1 MHNNLRSELLPP
13 LKGEGNRRSR
23 RWWRGRTPDICAVS
37 WKTLDLLIYRSIL
50 CRNPQSSRKISAKLR
65 YMEFLYQI
73 NFKRQKS
80 RIFPMTLILYAVCLI
95 WWLKENG
102 VRNILKMWL
111 KIFCPMVARKSYHF
125 PKNLM
130 IRYLWH
136 NHCHKNLQIS

>member
-1 MHNNLRSELLPP
+1 MNIAIFWFIIKWLNVIKMLQTVVYEYGQNSPQKWKLYLYFVGIHSHL
-13 LKGEGNRRSR
+13 
-23 RWWRGRTPDICAVS
+23 GRF
-37 WKTLDLLIYRSIL
+37 R
-50 CRNPQSSRKISAKLR
+50 QSYGI
-65 YMEFLYQI
+65 MEFLYPI
-73 NFKRQKS
+73 NFKRQRS

-95 WWLKENG
+95 WWLKENC